1 MEQKLDN
8 TTEPQHDAKL
18 PVICRSIPQPKE
30 VDAWLLDKMKHKR
43 IDDEFGWTGEYRLC
57 QKDLI
62 DFLID
67 VQNGI

>member
-1 MEQKLDN
+1 MNKSKIENGQPTLQ
-8 TTEPQHDAKL
+8 QHN
-18 PVICRSIPQPKE
+18 VICRSIPQPKE
-30 VDAWLLDKMKHKR
+30 VDAWLLNKMKNKR